1 VFLYIN
7 NSKGAKQMK
16 NLSIKGLK
24 TWASREGGG
33 YQFNLYE
40 DGKKVL
46 FVHNDGNGGCL
57 DLEPL
62 DGGEFLKRLNAHCKT
77 LPPRSL
83 DYLGLKNETLPV
95 DIEIF
100 LEELLSDY
108 EQAKQIAKAKKKGVV
123 FTLNGNA
130 KEFYTLT
137 ISDTAQAIAYLDK
150 KYPNQYALL

>member
-1 VFLYIN
+1 MN
-7 NSKGAKQMK
+7 N
-16 NLSIKGLK
+16 LTIKGLK
-24 TWASREGGG
+24 TWATHDGGG

-62 DGGEFLKRLNAHCKT
+62 DGGDFLKRLNAHCKT
-77 LPPRSL
+77 LPPK
-83 DYLGLKNETLPV
+83 DMTYAGLPNETI
-95 DIEIF
+95 DIDAEIF
-100 LEELLSDY
+100 LEELLNDY

>member
-1 VFLYIN
+1 
-7 NSKGAKQMK
+7 MK
-16 NLSIKGLK
+16 NLTIKGLK
-24 TWASREGGG
+24 TWVTHDGGG

-62 DGGEFLKRLNAHCKT
+62 DDGEFLQRLNAHCASLPARVLKYDGLPEMT
-77 LPPRSL
+77 LEVSS
-83 DYLGLKNETLPV
+83 ET
-95 DIEIF
+95 F
-100 LEELLSDY
+100 LEDLLNEH

-123 FTLNGNA
+123 FTLNGKAN
-130 KEFYTLT
+130 EFYTLT
-137 ISDTAQAIAYLDK
+137 NSDTAQAIAYLDK

>member
-1 VFLYIN
+1 
-7 NSKGAKQMK
+7 MK
-16 NLSIKGLK
+16 NLTIKGLK
-24 TWASREGGG
+24 TWATHDGGG

-62 DGGEFLKRLNAHCKT
+62 DGGEFLTRLNAHCKS

-95 DIEIF
+95 DVEIF
-100 LEELLSDY
+100 LEELLNDY

>member
-1 VFLYIN
+1 
-7 NSKGAKQMK
+7 MK
-16 NLSIKGLK
+16 NLTIKGLK
-24 TWASREGGG
+24 TWATHDGGG

-77 LPPRSL
+77 LPARVL
-83 DYLGLKNETLPV
+83 KYDGLPDMTLEMDV
-95 DIEIF
+95 EIF
-100 LEELLSDY
+100 LEELLNDY
-108 EQAKQIAKAKKKGVV
+108 EQAKQIAKAKKKGIV
-123 FTLNGNA
+123 FTLNGNT
-130 KEFYTLT
+130 KQFYTLT
-137 ISDTAQAIAYLDK
+137 NSDTAQAIAYLDK

>member
-1 VFLYIN
+1 
-7 NSKGAKQMK
+7 ME
-16 NLSIKGLK
+16 NLTIKGLK
-24 TWASREGGG
+24 TWATHDGGG

-62 DGGEFLKRLNAHCKT
+62 DGGDFLKRLNAHCKT

-123 FTLNGNA
+123 FSLNGNT
-130 KEFYTLT
+130 KEFYTLS
-137 ISDTAQAIAYLDK
+137 ILDMAKAIDYLDK

>member
-1 VFLYIN
+1 
-7 NSKGAKQMK
+7 MK
-16 NLSIKGLK
+16 NLTIKGLK

-62 DGGEFLKRLNAHCKT
+62 DGGNFLKRLNAHCES
-77 LPPRSL
+77 LPARVLSYEGFPSMTV
-83 DYLGLKNETLPV
+83 KVTNEC
-95 DIEIF
+95 F
-100 LEELLSDY
+100 LEDLLSDY
-108 EQAKQIAKAKKKGVV
+108 EKAKQIAKAKKKGVV
-123 FTLNGNA
+123 FTLNGNT
-130 KEFYTLT
+130 KEFYTLS
-137 ISDTAQAIAYLDK
+137 ILDMAKAIDYLDK

>member
-1 VFLYIN
+1 
-7 NSKGAKQMK
+7 MK

-62 DGGEFLKRLNAHCKT
+62 DGGDFLKRLNAHCAS
-77 LPPRSL
+77 LPARVL
-83 DYLGLKNETLPV
+83 KYDGLPEMTIEVSSET
-95 DIEIF
+95 F
-100 LEELLSDY
+100 LEDLLSDY

-123 FTLNGNA
+123 FTLNGNT

-137 ISDTAQAIAYLDK
+137 ISDMAQAIAYLDK

>member
-1 VFLYIN
+1 
-7 NSKGAKQMK
+7 MK
-16 NLSIKGLK
+16 NLFIKGLK
-24 TWASREGGG
+24 TWATHDGGG

-57 DLEPL
+57 DLQPL

-108 EQAKQIAKAKKKGVV
+108 EQAKQIAKAKKKGIV
-123 FTLNGNA
+123 FSLNGNA
-130 KEFYTLT
+130 KEFYTLAT
-137 ISDTAQAIAYLDK
+137 LDMAKAIAYLDK
-150 KYPNQYALL
+150 KYPSQYALL

>member
-1 VFLYIN
+1 
-7 NSKGAKQMK
+7 MK
-16 NLSIKGLK
+16 NLIIKGLK
-24 TWASREGGG
+24 TWATHDGGG

-62 DGGEFLKRLNAHCKT
+62 DGGEFLKRLNAHCAS
-77 LPPRSL
+77 LPARVL
-83 DYLGLKNETLPV
+83 KYDGLPEMTIEVSSET
-95 DIEIF
+95 F
-100 LEELLSDY
+100 LEDLLSDY

-123 FTLNGNA
+123 FTLNGNT
-130 KEFYTLT
+130 KEFYTLS
-137 ISDTAQAIAYLDK
+137 ILDTAQAIAYLDK

>member
-1 VFLYIN
+1 
-7 NSKGAKQMK
+7 MK

-24 TWASREGGG
+24 TWATHDGGG

-62 DGGEFLKRLNAHCKT
+62 DGGDFLKRLNAHCESLPARVLKYDGLPDMT
-77 LPPRSL
+77 LKMDS
-83 DYLGLKNETLPV
+83 
-95 DIEIF
+95 EIF

-123 FTLNGNA
+123 FSLNGNA

>member
-1 VFLYIN
+1 
-7 NSKGAKQMK
+7 MK

-24 TWASREGGG
+24 TWATHDGGG

-62 DGGEFLKRLNAHCKT
+62 DGGEFLKRLNAHCAS
-77 LPPRSL
+77 LPARVL
-83 DYLGLKNETLPV
+83 KYDGLPEMTIEVSSET
-95 DIEIF
+95 F
-100 LEELLSDY
+100 LEDLLSDY

-137 ISDTAQAIAYLDK
+137 NSDMAQAIAYLDK